1 MTDLISVPNFSE
13 LDALVAERLLGLEVF
28 RSNGKHYLDET
39 GNTILPRYSLDIA
52 MAWKVVESCSSQ
64 GIQLQI
70 TDVGNNGGWQVK
82 RVDTGTVNK
91 TVGSFAREE
100 YERKET
106 SASHENVSTAICL
119 AALKSIGTEIE
130 WE

>member
-1 MTDLISVPNFSE
+1 MTDLITVANFSE

-52 MAWKVVESCSSQ
+52 LAWKVVESCSSQ

-70 TDVGNNGGWQVK
+70 TPVGDNGGWQVK
-82 RVDTGTVNK
+82 RVDTGIE
-91 TVGSFAREE
+91 S
-100 YERKET
+100 KET
-106 SASHENVSTAICL
+106 SASHKNVATAICL
-119 AALKSIGTEIE
+119 AALKSIGTEIK